1 MANITGEEEAKIR
14 EWQKRTG
21 GGCIDIKPY
30 FKTPEE
36 AQREADNA
44 MHNLRLF
51 IALNSRR

>member
-1 MANITGEEEAKIR
+1 MANITREEEAKIR

-21 GGCIDIKPY
+21 GGCVDIKPY
-30 FKTPEE
+30 SKTPEE

-51 IALNSRR
+51 VALNSRR